1 MSDGFYLSKWLT
13 NAASEDND
21 SGMYVC
27 LALNNAGYNYRQV
40 YLNVTRQPPGKL
52 VNSFIYHSS

>member
-13 NAASEDND
+13 NAVSEDGD

-40 YLNVTRQPPGKL
+40 YLNVTRQPLGKSNF
-52 VNSFIYHSS
+52 NSAN